1 MFLLSGYGI
10 FVWPAF
16 IFTFVSCLVLFMK
29 TKRDLQRLEKKFL
42 SEFGKLKDE
51 KDITSREEK
60 IAKEVLS
67 GSSV

>member
-1 MFLLSGYGI
+1 
-10 FVWPAF
+10 
-16 IFTFVSCLVLFMK
+16 MK